1 MMKRLDCWG
10 KLTRIEMNAQIDIK
24 YYYAQTTVT
33 VSASHKLKLDYESP
47 CQRLHGHNWKI
58 TLRCCAPKLN
68 NNGMVA
74 DFALMKKFVKDLLDH
89 QDLTDNFP
97 QNLNPTAENIAE
109 FLLVRINGNREIVGP
124 YATCFRIDVE
134 ETEGNIAS
142 VEINKRLN
150 INEGE
155 NDPV

>member
-1 MMKRLDCWG
+1 MMKRLDCWV

-24 YYYAQTTVT
+24 CYYAQTTVT

-58 TLRCCAPKLN
+58 TLRCSAPKLN

-74 DFALMKKFVKDLLDH
+74 DFALLKRFVKDLLDH
-89 QDLTDNFP
+89 QDLTDNLP
-97 QNLNPTAENIAE
+97 QILNPTAENIAE
-109 FLLVRINGNREIVGP
+109 FLLVRINENREIVGP

-150 INEGE
+150 INE
-155 NDPV
+155 